1 MEKVEPLPVSVAM
14 IEEAAA
20 YLGASESLSFRK
32 ESELA
37 DSQAFSL
44 IRERYFSTW
53 TTSLMGAD
61 LDRLEKLSRDTDLRS
76 LVKTIVIQDDCEKN
90 DPWNCV
96 YPFQSDVIWPGD
108 EDGNILSEQIGVQ
121 NLRAMLLDRRL
132 CPEIIRIRDYRIS
145 PSNLYYCPE
154 DHNRKAYRTAG
165 YGQDATA
172 VALFARDII
181 QGLGHGVIDVK
192 MLRQSTENLR
202 ELSYFKNPDAPTG
215 MSLGSSLVIEVTICF
230 STEFRGCHT
239 GHFPMLRSA
248 EILAAPYWVEKMLY
262 HAPLLENLTISPRA
276 SWDDLLS
283 SRPVP
288 LQLKQLSIG
297 SSTIHADTLH
307 AVLSGSVHTLRSIS
321 FEQVT
326 LKEGSDWRDLLSS
339 FRTFKHL
346 TSFHIKF
353 LWHEGSR
360 KLPIDFIGFSKADVP
375 EQCQSGLDWKVR
387 GLADDPR
394 ISLIDYQGPD
404 AGEVLSRL
412 APHAKVRLP
421 YTAEF
426 LAAYS
431 LMTAQNTS
439 DSTLQKE

>member
-76 LVKTIVIQDDCEKN
+76 LVKTIIIQDDCEKN
-90 DPWNCV
+90 DPWNNV
-96 YPFQSDVIWPGD
+96 YPFQSDVIWPAD
-108 EDGNILSEQIGVQ
+108 EDGNIMSEQIGSHALGQKTVPGNHQ
-121 NLRAMLLDRRL
+121 DPRLSHQSHKSLLL
-132 CPEIIRIRDYRIS
+132 PGGS
-145 PSNLYYCPE
+145 Q
-154 DHNRKAYRTAG
+154 RKAYRTAG
-165 YGQDATA
+165 YGQDATT
-172 VALFARDII
+172 VALLARDII
-181 QGLGHGVIDVK
+181 QGLGRSVIDVK
-192 MLRQSTENLR
+192 MLRQSTGNLR
-202 ELSYFKNPDAPTG
+202 ELSYFKNPDAPPG
-215 MSLGSSLVIEVTICF
+215 MSLGSSLVTEVTICF
-230 STEFRGCHT
+230 STELRGCHT

-288 LQLKQLSIG
+288 LQLKQFSIG

-326 LKEGSDWRDLLSS
+326 LKEGSDWRDLLAS

-412 APHAKVRLP
+412 ALHARVRLP

>member
-1 MEKVEPLPVSVAM
+1 MEKIEPLPVSVAM

-154 DHNRKAYRTAG
+154 DHNRKVYRTAG

-215 MSLGSSLVIEVTICF
+215 MSLGSSLVTEVTICF
-230 STEFRGCHT
+230 STELRGCHT

-262 HAPLLENLTISPRA
+262 HAPLLDYITSRFLGRPAFFSSGTTPTQAVQHRQFNHPCRYSTCSFVWFRPHPTFNL
-276 SWDDLLS
+276 L
-283 SRPVP
+283 
-288 LQLKQLSIG
+288 
-297 SSTIHADTLH
+297 
-307 AVLSGSVHTLRSIS
+307 
-321 FEQVT
+321 
-326 LKEGSDWRDLLSS
+326 
-339 FRTFKHL
+339 
-346 TSFHIKF
+346 
-353 LWHEGSR
+353 
-360 KLPIDFIGFSKADVP
+360 
-375 EQCQSGLDWKVR
+375 
-387 GLADDPR
+387 
-394 ISLIDYQGPD
+394 
-404 AGEVLSRL
+404 
-412 APHAKVRLP
+412 
-421 YTAEF
+421 
-426 LAAYS
+426 
-431 LMTAQNTS
+431 
-439 DSTLQKE
+439 

>member
-1 MEKVEPLPVSVAM
+1 MQKAEALPVSVDM

-32 ESELA
+32 ESEHA
-37 DSQAFSL
+37 DSKAFSL
-44 IRERYFSTW
+44 IRERYFFTW

-76 LVKTIVIQDDCEKN
+76 LVKTIIIQDDCEKN

-108 EDGNILSEQIGVQ
+108 EDGSILSEQIGVQ

-132 CPEIIRIRDYRIS
+132 CPEIIKIRDYRIS
-145 PSNLYYCPE
+145 LTNLYYCPE

-165 YGQDATA
+165 YGQDATT

-181 QGLGHGVIDVK
+181 QGLGRSVIDVK
-192 MLRQSTENLR
+192 MLRQSTGNLR
-202 ELSYFKNPDAPTG
+202 ELSYFRNPDAPPG
-215 MSLGSSLVIEVTICF
+215 MSLGSSLVTEVTICF

-248 EILAAPYWVEKMLY
+248 EILAAPYWVEKILY

-283 SRPVP
+283 SCPVP

-297 SSTIHADTLH
+297 SSTIHA
-307 AVLSGSVHTLRSIS
+307 S
-321 FEQVT
+321 F
-326 LKEGSDWRDLLSS
+326 G
-339 FRTFKHL
+339 
-346 TSFHIKF
+346 
-353 LWHEGSR
+353 
-360 KLPIDFIGFSKADVP
+360 KADVP
-375 EQCQSGLDWKVR
+375 EQCRAGLDWKVR

-394 ISLIDYQGPD
+394 ISSIEYQGLD
-404 AGEVLSRL
+404 AGEVLARL
-412 APHAKVRLP
+412 ALHAKVRLP
-421 YTAEF
+421 YSAEF

-431 LMTAQNTS
+431 LKTAQNTS

>member
-1 MEKVEPLPVSVAM
+1 
-14 IEEAAA
+14 
-20 YLGASESLSFRK
+20 
-32 ESELA
+32 
-37 DSQAFSL
+37 
-44 IRERYFSTW
+44 
-53 TTSLMGAD
+53 MGPD
-61 LDRLEKLSRDTDLRS
+61 LDRLENLSRDTDLRS
-76 LVKTIVIQDDCEKN
+76 LVKTINIQDDCEKN

-96 YPFQSDVIWPGD
+96 YPFHSDVIWPGD

-132 CPEIIRIRDYRIS
+132 CPEIIKIRDYRIS
-145 PSNLYYCPE
+145 LTNLYYCPE
-154 DHNRKAYRTAG
+154 DHNRKVYRTAG

-181 QGLGHGVIDVK
+181 QGLERSVIDVK
-192 MLRQSTENLR
+192 MLRQSTGTLR
-202 ELSYFKNPDAPTG
+202 ELSFFENPDAPPG
-215 MSLGSSLVIEVTICF
+215 MSLGSSLVTEVTICF

-283 SRPVP
+283 SCTVP
-288 LQLKQLSIG
+288 LKLKQLSIG
-297 SSTIHADTLH
+297 SSTIHASTIH

-321 FEQVT
+321 FKQVT

-353 LWHEGSR
+353 LWHEGPP
-360 KLPIDFIGFSKADVP
+360 KLPIDFIGFGKADVP
-375 EQCQSGLDWKVR
+375 EQCRAGLDWKVR

-394 ISLIDYQGPD
+394 ISLIEYQGPD
-404 AGEVLSRL
+404 AGEVLARL
-412 APHAKVRLP
+412 ALHAKVRLP
-421 YTAEF
+421 YSAEF

-431 LMTAQNTS
+431 LKTAQNTS